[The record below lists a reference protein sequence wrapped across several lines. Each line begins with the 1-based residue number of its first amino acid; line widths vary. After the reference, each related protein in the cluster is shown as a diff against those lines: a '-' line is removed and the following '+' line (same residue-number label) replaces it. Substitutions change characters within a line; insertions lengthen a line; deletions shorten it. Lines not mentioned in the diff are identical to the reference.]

1 MTRFTDLVGCSVPLQ
16 QAGMSGT
23 ATPALAAAV
32 ADTGALGMIGIGRQS
47 IAVVE
52 RYLDELATLTSA
64 PIGATCI
71 AHFVQP
77 DVVALLASRLP
88 IIEFFYE
95 WPDAERVPP
104 GVVCGWQVG
113 SVDEAKAAVDAG
125 CKYVI
130 AQGMEAGGHVR
141 GHVPLDQ
148 LLPAVRAAVGVPI
161 VAAGGI
167 GNAAAVRAAMA
178 LGADAVRVG
187 TRFVAT
193 RESYAHPDY
202 IDALVAADTDDSV
215 LTEAFGVGWPNAPHR
230 VLRLSIDAATAA
242 PDDVVGETVTPV
254 GTHLPMVRFGA
265 SSPNRDTTGDI
276 SAMALYAG
284 RSVGSVDRVM
294 TAAEVVA
301 ELSHGF
307 DEAAST
313 DSAHRP
319 SSR

>member
-1 MTRFTDLVGCSVPLQ
+1 MNRFTDLVGSRWPLQ

-23 ATPALAAAV
+23 ATSTLAAAV
-32 ADTGALGMIGIGRQS
+32 SNAGGLGMIGIGRQPP
-47 IAVVE
+47 AVIE
-52 RYLDELATLTSA
+52 RYFDELAALTDA
-64 PIGATCI
+64 PVGATCI

-77 DVVALLASRLP
+77 GIVDLVASRLP

-95 WPDAERVPP
+95 WPDPARVPA
-104 GVVCGWQVG
+104 GVLCGWQVG

-125 CKYVI
+125 CHYVI

-141 GHVPLDQ
+141 GHVPLME
-148 LLPAVRAAVGVPI
+148 LVPAVRDAIDVPV

-167 GNAAAVRAAMA
+167 GNVAAIRDVLA

-193 RESYAHPDY
+193 FESYAHPEY
-202 IDALVAADTDDSV
+202 IDALVTADADDSV

-230 VLRLSIDAATAA
+230 VLQSAIDAATAA
-242 PDDVVGETVTPV
+242 PSDVVGETMPPR
-254 GTHLPMVRFGA
+254 GQPMPMPRFGV
-265 SSPNRDTTGDI
+265 SSPSRDTRGAI

-294 TAAEVVA
+294 TAAEVVE
-301 ELSHGF
+301 ELS
-307 DEAAST
+307 AAFI
-313 DSAHRP
+313 
-319 SSR
+319 

>member
-1 MTRFTDLVGCSVPLQ
+1 MTRFTDLIGCTLPLQ

-23 ATPALAAAV
+23 ATPPLAAAV
-32 ADTGALGMIGIGRQS
+32 ANAGALGMIGVGRQS
-47 IAVVE
+47 LAAVE
-52 RYLDELATLTSA
+52 RYLDEVAALTSA

-71 AHFVQP
+71 AHFVQR
-77 DVVALLASRLP
+77 DVVDLLASRLP
-88 IIEFFYE
+88 IVEFFYE
-95 WPDAERVPP
+95 WPDAARVPDS
-104 GVVCGWQVG
+104 VKCGWQVG

-125 CKYVI
+125 CVYVI

-141 GHVPLDQ
+141 GRVALSE
-148 LLPAVRAAVGVPI
+148 LLPAVREAVDVPI

-167 GNAAAVRAAMA
+167 GNASAVRAAMA

-202 IDALVAADTDDSV
+202 IDALIAAGTDESV

-230 VLRLSIDAATAA
+230 VLRSSIDAATAA
-242 PDDVVGETVTPV
+242 PNDVIGETVTPV
-254 GTHLPMVRFGA
+254 GAHLPMVRFGA

-284 RSVGSVDRVM
+284 RSVGSVERIM

-301 ELSHGF
+301 ELSLGF
-307 DEAAST
+307 EEAAST
-313 DSAHRP
+313 DSVVQ
-319 SSR
+319 

>member
-1 MTRFTDLVGCSVPLQ
+1 LNRFTDLVGCTLPLQ

-23 ATPALAAAV
+23 ATPPLAAAV
-32 ADTGALGMIGIGRQS
+32 ANAGALGMIGIGRQQ
-47 IAVVE
+47 IGVIE
-52 RYLDELATLTSA
+52 RYLDEVATLTTA

-77 DVVALLASRLP
+77 DVVELVASRLP
-88 IIEFFYE
+88 IVEFFYE
-95 WPDAERVPP
+95 WPDPARVPV

-125 CKYVI
+125 CRYVI

-141 GHVPLDQ
+141 GHVPLAD
-148 LLPAVRAAVGVPI
+148 LLPAVRAAVDVPI

-167 GNAAAVRAAMA
+167 GNADAVRAAMA

-193 RESYAHPDY
+193 SESYAHPQY
-202 IDALVAADTDDSV
+202 IDALVAARADDSV

-230 VLRLSIDAATAA
+230 VLQSSIDAARAS
-242 PDDVVGETVTPV
+242 PDDVVGETSPRIGSPT
-254 GTHLPMVRFGA
+254 PMVRFGVG
-265 SSPNRDTTGDI
+265 SPNRDTTGDI
-276 SAMALYAG
+276 CAMALYAG

-301 ELSHGF
+301 ELAVGF
-307 DEAAST
+307 E
-313 DSAHRP
+313 
-319 SSR
+319 

>member
-1 MTRFTDLVGCSVPLQ
+1 MNRFTDLVGVTLALQ

-23 ATPALAAAV
+23 ATATLAAAV
-32 ADTGALGMIGIGRQS
+32 SNSGALGMIGIGRQHIS
-47 IAVVE
+47 VIE
-52 RYLDELATLTSA
+52 RYLDEVAELTTA
-64 PIGATCI
+64 PVGATCI
-71 AHFVQP
+71 AHFVHA
-77 DVVALLASRLP
+77 DVVELVASRLP

-95 WPDAERVPP
+95 WPDPARVPS
-104 GVVCGWQVG
+104 GVICGWQVG

-125 CKYVI
+125 CRYVI

-141 GHVPLDQ
+141 GHVPLAQ
-148 LLPAVRAAVGVPI
+148 LLAEVRAAVDVPV

-167 GNAAAVRAAMA
+167 GSAEAVRAAMA

-193 RESYAHPDY
+193 SESYAHPVY

-215 LTEAFGVGWPNAPHR
+215 LTEAFGVGWPDAPHR
-230 VLRLSIDAATAA
+230 VLRSSIEAATAA
-242 PDDVVGETVTPV
+242 PSDVIGETVPH
-254 GTHLPMVRFGA
+254 GGQPLPMVRFGA

-276 SAMALYAG
+276 RAMALYAG

-301 ELSHGF
+301 ELSAGF
-307 DEAAST
+307 A
-313 DSAHRP
+313 
-319 SSR
+319 

>member
-1 MTRFTDLVGCSVPLQ
+1 MNRFTDLVGVTLALQ

-23 ATPALAAAV
+23 ATATLAAAV
-32 ADTGALGMIGIGRQS
+32 SNSGALGMIGIGRQHIS
-47 IAVVE
+47 VIE
-52 RYLDELATLTSA
+52 RYLDEVAELTTA
-64 PIGATCI
+64 PVGATCI
-71 AHFVQP
+71 AHFVHA
-77 DVVALLASRLP
+77 DVVELVASRLP

-95 WPDAERVPP
+95 WPDPARVPS
-104 GVVCGWQVG
+104 GVICGWQVG

-125 CKYVI
+125 CRYVI

-141 GHVPLDQ
+141 GHVPLAQ
-148 LLPAVRAAVGVPI
+148 LLAEVRAAVDVPV

-167 GNAAAVRAAMA
+167 GNAEAVRAAMA

-193 RESYAHPDY
+193 SESYAHPVY

-215 LTEAFGVGWPNAPHR
+215 LTEAFGVGWPDAPHR
-230 VLRLSIDAATAA
+230 VLRSSIEAATAA
-242 PDDVVGETVTPV
+242 PSDVIGETVPH
-254 GTHLPMVRFGA
+254 GGQPLPMVRFGA

-276 SAMALYAG
+276 RAMALYAG

-301 ELSHGF
+301 ELSAGF
-307 DEAAST
+307 A
-313 DSAHRP
+313 
-319 SSR
+319 

>member
-1 MTRFTDLVGCSVPLQ
+1 MNRFTDLVGVTLPLQ

-23 ATPALAAAV
+23 ATATLAAAV
-32 ADTGALGMIGIGRQS
+32 SNSGALGMIGIGRQHIS
-47 IAVVE
+47 VIE
-52 RYLDELATLTSA
+52 RYLDEVAKLTTA
-64 PIGATCI
+64 PVGATCI
-71 AHFVQP
+71 AHFVHA
-77 DVVALLASRLP
+77 DVVELVASRLP

-95 WPDAERVPP
+95 WPDPARVPS
-104 GVVCGWQVG
+104 GVICGWQVG

-125 CKYVI
+125 CRYVI

-141 GHVPLDQ
+141 GHVPLAQ
-148 LLPAVRAAVGVPI
+148 LLAEVRAAVDVPV

-167 GNAAAVRAAMA
+167 GNAEAVRAAMA

-193 RESYAHPDY
+193 SESYAHPVY

-215 LTEAFGVGWPNAPHR
+215 LTEAFGVGWPDAPHR
-230 VLRLSIDAATAA
+230 VLRSSIEAATAA
-242 PDDVVGETVTPV
+242 PSDVIGETVPP
-254 GTHLPMVRFGA
+254 GGQPLPMVRFGA

-276 SAMALYAG
+276 RAMALYAG

-301 ELSHGF
+301 ELSAGF
-307 DEAAST
+307 A
-313 DSAHRP
+313 
-319 SSR
+319 